1 MSEQYYIL
9 FWNYQRKIDLKICK
23 GQYDNI
29 FFSKGRV
36 VSFFGEEGSVS
47 NTILYF
53 NKIFSVIEGWTLL
66 LLFSWFFRLSASLQ
80 CGSYSQINIPACCLH
95 QELICWQHS
104 ALPYCKVTVERIM
117 THLRSKSKSNL
128 TGQRGLS
135 RGNTWTIQVSIYYGS
150 QNKTIIMWKVL
161 FFSSKIECAP
171 PQYTTPNRKHTCLSF
186 L

>member
-53 NKIFSVIEGWTLL
+53 NIIFSVIEGWTLL

-95 QELICWQHS
+95 PELICWQHS
-104 ALPYCKVTVERIM
+104 VTLLQGHCRKDYD
-117 THLRSKSKSNL
+117 TF
-128 TGQRGLS
+128 TQ
-135 RGNTWTIQVSIYYGS
+135 QVQKQLDRTEGTL
-150 QNKTIIMWKVL
+150 Q
-161 FFSSKIECAP
+161 
-171 PQYTTPNRKHTCLSF
+171 RKHLNNTGFNL
-186 L
+186 LWEPE